1 MVLNLY
7 CPAVSQIWNFMFL
20 LLCLRVLKLGLGGM
34 VPEVDA
40 DGGEVV
46 FGEFIVGELGED
58 RSFADSR
65 AADEDEFDEVIVV
78 LNHVVN

>member
-1 MVLNLY
+1 
-7 CPAVSQIWNFMFL
+7 
-20 LLCLRVLKLGLGGM
+20 M

-46 FGEFIVGELGED
+46 FGEFVVGELGED